1 MAATAKKKTTK
12 NFGQEI
18 NQSAHVSAAKDP
30 APSNQAVHRDVHAG
44 GRPSNGPSFRISL
57 SVPESF
63 KEGIDNAALL
73 HKSNKTAYIVSLI
86 KKDLAENGKKYA
98 ELAGILQGSE
108 S

>member
-18 NQSAHVSAAKDP
+18 NQSAHVIAVKE
-30 APSNQAVHRDVHAG
+30 PSLSDQVVQRDGHAG

-57 SVPESF
+57 SVPEELR
-63 KEGIDNAALL
+63 EGIDHAAIL

>member
-12 NFGQEI
+12 NFAQEI
-18 NQSAHVSAAKDP
+18 NQSARVIAAKDP
-30 APSNQAVHRDVHAG
+30 APSDQAVPRDVHAG

-57 SVPESF
+57 SVPEAF
-63 KEGIDNAALL
+63 REGIDNAALL

-98 ELAGILQGSE
+98 ELAGYLQGNE

>member
-18 NQSAHVSAAKDP
+18 NQSARVIVAKEP
-30 APSNQAVHRDVHAG
+30 APSDQVERDVHAG

-57 SVPESF
+57 SVPEEF
-63 KEGIDNAALL
+63 REGIEHAALL

-86 KKDLAENGKKYA
+86 RKDLSENGQRYT
-98 ELAGILQGSE
+98 ELASYLQGSE